1 MAYPFED
8 DLHEECGVFGLY
20 NRDDLGTAQ
29 LVYYGLFGL
38 QHRGQESC
46 GIAIN
51 NDNHITCHKDLGMV
65 SQVFTPELLH
75 KMTGHAAIGHVRYS
89 TTGGCTRENAQPFAV
104 QYVKGTLTIAHNGNI
119 SNAAQL
125 RKELQ
130 QSGAVFQT
138 TSDTEIIAFLIARE
152 RLHTPSV
159 EAAVAKVV
167 PQLQGAFSLLVMSP
181 KKLIAVRDPYGF
193 RPLCVGKIKNSTVF
207 SSESC
212 ALSSIGAQYLR
223 DIAPG
228 EIYVAGETK
237 DVSFATT
244 SSCRTSLCIFEHIYF
259 ARPDSVMD
267 GQSVYEARLN
277 AGRIL
282 AQTHPAKADLVI
294 GVPDS
299 GLIAAM
305 GYAKASGIPYGEGL
319 MKNRYV
325 GRSFIQPTQAMR
337 QQCVDVKLNAISSNV
352 KGKRIVMVDDSI
364 VRGTTIKRI
373 VSLLKNA
380 GAKEVHVRISS
391 PHFLYPCYFGTDVS
405 SDTPLAAR
413 KFDDAS
419 LCQAIGADSLGFLPL
434 SQLSQLIP
442 HSKVGYCDGCFSGNY
457 PCPVPHTADK
467 NAFEEDS

>member
-405 SDTPLAAR
+405 SDTPLAAK

>member
-20 NRDDLGTAQ
+20 NRDDLDTAQ

-212 ALSSIGAQYLR
+212 ALSSMGAQYLR

-419 LCQAIGADSLGFLPL
+419 LCKAIGADSLGFLPL

>member
-20 NRDDLGTAQ
+20 NRDDLDTAQ

-159 EAAVAKVV
+159 EAAVAKVL

-223 DIAPG
+223 AIAPG

-277 AGRIL
+277 AGHIL
-282 AQTHPAKADLVI
+282 AQTHPAEADLVI